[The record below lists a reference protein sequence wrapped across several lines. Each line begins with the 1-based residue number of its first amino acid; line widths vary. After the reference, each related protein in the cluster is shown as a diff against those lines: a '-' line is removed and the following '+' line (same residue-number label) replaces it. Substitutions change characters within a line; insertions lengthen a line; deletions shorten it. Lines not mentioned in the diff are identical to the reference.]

1 MSAREKLGME
11 GRFCTNG
18 LELKKNLFKKQI
30 AKENV
35 PKEVA
40 TVTAKLQNSIEDFH
54 EEEVTDYDLDMKVS
68 MLSLTNEIPGVLSD
82 RIFM

>member
-1 MSAREKLGME
+1 M
-11 GRFCTNG
+11 
-18 LELKKNLFKKQI
+18 
-30 AKENV
+30 
-35 PKEVA
+35 
-40 TVTAKLQNSIEDFH
+40 TAKLQNSIEDFH

>member
-40 TVTAKLQNSIEDFH
+40 TVTAKLQNQI
-54 EEEVTDYDLDMKVS
+54 
-68 MLSLTNEIPGVLSD
+68 
-82 RIFM
+82 

>member
-1 MSAREKLGME
+1 MQ
-11 GRFCTNG
+11 
-18 LELKKNLFKKQI
+18 ELKKNLFKKQI